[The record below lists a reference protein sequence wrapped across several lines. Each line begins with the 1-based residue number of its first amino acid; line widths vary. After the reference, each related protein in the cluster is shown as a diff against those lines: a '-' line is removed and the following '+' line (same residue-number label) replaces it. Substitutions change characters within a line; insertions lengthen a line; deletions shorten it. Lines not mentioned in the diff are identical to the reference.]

1 MRRIVLTL
9 PFVLLS
15 LAFAPAP
22 FTKAERRP
30 ETERQRAMREC
41 HDRLE
46 ALGVRWRLEYRQGG
60 SVLFYSLRA
69 SDVAQK
75 GETST
80 DASGDVLAALR
91 RVARY
96 AKQIR
101 DFENRLDLR

>member
-9 PFVLLS
+9 ALLS

-22 FTKAERRP
+22 FPKAERRP

-41 HDRLE
+41 HGRLE

-60 SVLFYSLRA
+60 GVLFYSLRG
-69 SDVAQK
+69 SDGAQK
-75 GETST
+75 GETCT
-80 DASGDVLAALR
+80 DVSGDLLGALQ

-101 DFENRLDLR
+101 DLENR